1 MTARASIPA
10 SCNRPARSN
19 AEEPRHESED
29 ARHGQR
35 PGGLPA
41 QAGYGGAWH
50 APQSDRWMEVRA
62 PGTGE
67 LLMRVAEAGRE
78 DVAGPRARA
87 REGHAI
93 WRRTARW
100 RAAVLRR
107 VAQRLRQCRPAG
119 PAGCAGLRQSGER
132 DGLGRH
138 GGRRAAGLLR
148 RAGDGA
154 EGRHHPD
161 GAGRPELHRAR
172 AAGRGRAHRG
182 VQSSAAVRHGQA
194 GRAAGG
200 GQRRHHRRRRR
211 RRCLRCA
218 APS

>member
-41 QAGYGGAWH
+41 QTGLYYGGAWH

-78 DVAGPRARA
+78 DVARAARA
-87 REGHAI
+87 PEGHAI
-93 WRRTARW
+93 WRRTAPLARGG
-100 RAAVLRR
+100 AAPRR
-107 VAQRLRQCRPAG
+107 QRLR
-119 PAGCAGLRQSGER
+119 
-132 DGLGRH
+132 DN
-138 GGRRAAGLLR
+138 AAQLACWTR
-148 RAGDGA
+148 WT
-154 EGRHHPD
+154 
-161 GAGRPELHRAR
+161 
-172 AAGRGRAHRG
+172 AAIR
-182 VQSSAAVRHGQA
+182 
-194 GRAAGG
+194 
-200 GQRRHHRRRRR
+200 
-211 RRCLRCA
+211 
-218 APS
+218 